1 MARSLLE
8 NSTPDPVREDYTEPV
23 GEAVTAPAAA
33 PARFMSV
40 KQVSEYLHLN
50 EKKVYALAAE
60 GKIPATKVTGKW
72 LFPRHL
78 IDEWMLQSSHGG
90 VLTDRIAMVGSDD
103 PLVWRAAMLLANEI
117 QARALLSYS
126 CTGTQLG
133 LSLLSRHRADI
144 CAMHWGP
151 AAESRQ
157 RHPALIRQYP
167 QHHNWVI
174 VRAFCREQ
182 GLICAPGFV
191 RATEGVER
199 LFAPDARWAMRQDGA
214 GSQRFFM
221 EVVAKYDA
229 DPAKLRI
236 TGRAFSEREAASL
249 IAMDHA
255 DVAPG
260 ARSAAAEFGL
270 EFLPIGWEA
279 YDFALYRGIYFRTLF
294 QKLLDHIKGP
304 ECQRLAQLFGG
315 YDFSDCGR
323 LIWSE

>member
-1 MARSLLE
+1 MARAFLE
-8 NSTPDPVREDYTEPV
+8 KNPLDSSRDDFVGHSDDP
-23 GEAVTAPAAA
+23 VTAPAAA
-33 PARFMSV
+33 APRFMSV

-78 IDEWMLQSSHGG
+78 IDEWMRQSSHGG

-103 PLVWRAAMLLANEI
+103 PLIWRAAMLLANEI

-133 LSLLSRHRADI
+133 LSLLARHRADI

-191 RATEGVER
+191 RASEGVER
-199 LFAPDARWAMRQDGA
+199 VFAPDVRWAMRQDGA

-221 EVVAKYDA
+221 EVVAQYNA

-249 IAMDHA
+249 IAMDYA

-279 YDFALYRGIYFRTLF
+279 YDFALYRGVYFRTLF

-304 ECQRLAQLFGG
+304 ECQRQAQLLGG
-315 YDFSDCGR
+315 YDFSDCGC